1 MLQPKVDLFHIA
13 CQLKGEFGAV
23 LAQAGSQAA
32 LQLSLLHGLV
42 GKGFGCH
49 DNFSSHFRLEGTFP
63 KAPLHLCVLGDLSC
77 LGEGGGEP
85 LPPGISPSLPMDG
98 RNGLGNC
105 VAMAASPLVL
115 PFKESLAQGICLVL
129 PKASQQGTALS

>member
-1 MLQPKVDLFHIA
+1 MLQRKVDLHHIA
-13 CQLKGEFGAV
+13 CPLNRKLGAA
-23 LAQAGSQAA
+23 LAHAGSQAA

-42 GKGFGCH
+42 GIGFGYH
-49 DNFSSHFRLEGTFP
+49 DNISSHLRLEGTFP
-63 KAPLHLCVLGDLSC
+63 KASLHLCVLGRLSC

-85 LPPGISPSLPMDG
+85 LSPGISPSSPDD

-105 VAMAASPLVL
+105 VAMAATSLVP

-129 PKASQQGTALS
+129 PTASQQGTALS